1 MTPAKMIESYLQLR
15 NKVAKIEERH
25 KDELMPY
32 AKLRE
37 QLENALLAHL
47 NEAGVDSTKCKAGTA
62 FKSTATSVTVKD
74 WPSTLTYIKDNDLW
88 DLLEARVNKT
98 TAVEIIEEQKKPI
111 PGVQIAR
118 ATVLRV
124 RAG

>member
-1 MTPAKMIESYLQLR
+1 
-15 NKVAKIEERH
+15 
-25 KDELMPY
+25 
-32 AKLRE
+32 
-37 QLENALLAHL
+37 
-47 NEAGVDSTKCKAGTA
+47 
-62 FKSTATSVTVKD
+62 VKD
-74 WPSTLTYIKDNDLW
+74 WVATLTYIKDNNLW

-98 TAVEIIEEQKKPI
+98 AAVEVVEEQKKPI

>member
-1 MTPAKMIESYLQLR
+1 MTPAKMIENYLALR
-15 NKVAKIEERH
+15 NKVSKIEERH
-25 KDELMPY
+25 KTELMPY
-32 AKLRE
+32 AKMRE
-37 QLENALLAHL
+37 QLENLLLAHL
-47 NEAGVDSTKCKAGTA
+47 NDTGTDSAKCAAGTA

-74 WPSTLTYIKDNDLW
+74 WPATLTYIKDNNLW

-98 TAVEIIEEQKKPI
+98 AAVEIIEEIKKPI